1 MLVNDT
7 VILETVMYKDKTY
20 YAVTNISSA
29 QRTKY
34 VQQLKAVGDT
44 VFVIDNLLFIDEM
57 GLFNIS
63 LFDIETAFS
72 IR

>member
-44 VFVIDNLLFIDEM
+44 VFVIDNVLFIDEM

-63 LFDIETAFS
+63 LFDTETAFS

>member
-20 YAVTNISSA
+20 YAVTNLSRA

-44 VFVIDNLLFIDEM
+44 VFVIDNVLFIDEM

-63 LFDIETAFS
+63 LFDTETAFS